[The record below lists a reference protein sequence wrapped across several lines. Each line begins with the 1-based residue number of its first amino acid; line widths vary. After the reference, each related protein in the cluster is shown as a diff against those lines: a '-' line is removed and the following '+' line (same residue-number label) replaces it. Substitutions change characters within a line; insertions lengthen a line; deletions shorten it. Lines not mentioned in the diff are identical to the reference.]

1 MSEPLKDIPRARGR
15 EGVCGRGLLPGAKG
29 GAARSEAGKFVMD
42 LAAPT
47 HTYADRL
54 REAFYQSSLLH
65 PLLHPAPDCRAHLLR
80 GDDRMVANLPRG
92 FPPGRVA

>member
-1 MSEPLKDIPRARGR
+1 MRVGARAFAGTVFCPEPRG
-15 EGVCGRGLLPGAKG
+15 G

-92 FPPGRVA
+92 FSPGRMA